1 MPPQKRKP
9 VPSQSGG
16 SKHAGKHKKVKQPP
30 QRPPQQRIKVLGAN
44 GKIRFE
50 WRDW

>member
-9 VPSQSGG
+9 MPSQAS
-16 SKHAGKHKKVKQPP
+16 SKTSTKHRKAKGPA
-30 QRPPQQRIKVLGAN
+30 QRPPQQRVKILGAN
-44 GKIRFE
+44 GKVRFE